1 MVDANYLMQ
10 GLVQRGLPPHVAQGF
25 VMNMRDESGL
35 NPGINEVAPTVPG
48 SRGGFG
54 LYQLTGPRRRAYEA
68 FAQERGVNV
77 ADPDAQLDF
86 LMTELQGPES
96 RAAQSIFATEN
107 PQDAAVAIARDF
119 LRPAPE
125 NLQKRVAQYTGG
137 TNMARQPQPVS
148 GTPTMSTQGRAAPQ
162 AEEEKVPF
170 FQRPGVGNALDS
182 LAIALQGMTI
192 NPNQA
197 LMQLSANRI
206 QGRRKA
212 QQTKAQQNR
221 TADWLESQGMTAA
234 AQGVRSGAI
243 GARDALA
250 MARGGE
256 ATAAQ
261 RNFEFLV
268 SQGLPP
274 GQAMERAF
282 GGGVTVNT
290 GDQRPQ
296 VGTIPQGYQM
306 VQDPE
311 TGAYRMEP
319 IPGGPAEAEA
329 ESAAEAAAKR
339 GSQATRAAG
348 VVLEDIDALQE
359 TLRKSKLPITGAIG
373 SLVRNI
379 PGTDAYDASA
389 MIQTIAGNIGFDR
402 LQQMRE
408 ASPTGG
414 ALGAVSERELSTLQ
428 SVLGSLDQAQSQAQF
443 ERNLNRLEDI
453 YTEIMRKAS
462 AYPNANDF
470 GFGGQGGATQQG
482 GGATLTG
489 QATHRFNPETG
500 QVEEIQP

>member
-1 MVDANYLMQ
+1 MDWGPYAVGGAAARPDSFTGLQPEFATSVYQMVQDAQDQ
-10 GLVQRGLPPHVAQGF
+10 GIPLQITSAYRSPEVQARLYEAALKKYGSPEAS
-25 VMNMRDESGL
+25 RKW
-35 NPGINEVAPTVPG
+35 VAPPGNSQHNFGTAVDLAVNNSLIRDADSPEARWIAQNAPNYGLDVPMSWEPWQVEQAG
-48 SRGGFG
+48 ARG
-54 LYQLTGPRRRAYEA
+54 A
-68 FAQERGVNV
+68 
-77 ADPDAQLDF
+77 
-86 LMTELQGPES
+86 
-96 RAAQSIFATEN
+96 
-107 PQDAAVAIARDF
+107 PQ
-119 LRPAPE
+119 
-125 NLQKRVAQYTGG
+125 GG
-137 TNMARQPQPVS
+137 TQMARPPVS
-148 GTPTMSTQGRAAPQ
+148 GTPTMSTQGQ
-162 AEEEKVPF
+162 AEEEPLPF

-192 NPNQA
+192 DPNET
-197 LMQLSANRI
+197 LMQMSANRI
-206 QGRRKA
+206 ADRRKTA
-212 QQTKAQQNR
+212 RTEQQQNR
-221 TADWLESQGMTAA
+221 AADWLESQGMTAA

-261 RNFEFLV
+261 RNYDFMISKGV
-268 SQGLPP
+268 PP
-274 GQAMERAF
+274 EQAMERAF
-282 GGGVTVNT
+282 GGRGDVNVNT

-296 VGTIPQGYQM
+296 VGTIKPGWQLFE
-306 VQDPE
+306 DPE

-319 IPGGPAEAEA
+319 IPGGPAAAEA
-329 ESAAEAAAKR
+329 ESAEEAAAKR

-470 GFGGQGGATQQG
+470 GFGGQGGAAPQG
-482 GGATLTG
+482 GGGPRIRYDAEG
-489 QATHRFNPETG
+489 NR
-500 QVEEIQP
+500 IQ

>member
-162 AEEEKVPF
+162 ADEEKVPF

-221 TADWLESQGMTAA
+221 TADW
-234 AQGVRSGAI
+234 
-243 GARDALA
+243 
-250 MARGGE
+250 
-256 ATAAQ
+256 
-261 RNFEFLV
+261 
-268 SQGLPP
+268 
-274 GQAMERAF
+274 
-282 GGGVTVNT
+282 
-290 GDQRPQ
+290 
-296 VGTIPQGYQM
+296 
-306 VQDPE
+306 
-311 TGAYRMEP
+311 
-319 IPGGPAEAEA
+319 
-329 ESAAEAAAKR
+329 
-339 GSQATRAAG
+339 
-348 VVLEDIDALQE
+348 
-359 TLRKSKLPITGAIG
+359 
-373 SLVRNI
+373 
-379 PGTDAYDASA
+379 
-389 MIQTIAGNIGFDR
+389 
-402 LQQMRE
+402 
-408 ASPTGG
+408 
-414 ALGAVSERELSTLQ
+414 
-428 SVLGSLDQAQSQAQF
+428 
-443 ERNLNRLEDI
+443 
-453 YTEIMRKAS
+453 
-462 AYPNANDF
+462 
-470 GFGGQGGATQQG
+470 
-482 GGATLTG
+482 
-489 QATHRFNPETG
+489 
-500 QVEEIQP
+500 

>member
-1 MVDANYLMQ
+1 VVDANYLMQ

-148 GTPTMSTQGRAAPQ
+148 GTPTISTQGRAAPQ

-192 NPNQA
+192 NPNQG

-206 QGRRKA
+206 QGRREA

-221 TADWLESQGMTAA
+221 TLEALKNMGAPPQIIQMAEAGYGREAMSQM
-234 AQGVRSGAI
+234 AQ
-243 GARDALA
+243 
-250 MARGGE
+250 MARGETVKGVEIGDRLVNPVTGE
-256 ATAAQ
+256 VIADFSQQGTQFDPEDISKARKEFTGLKPVKDFADQTAAYGRIISSIENPSPAGDLALIFNYMKVLDPGSTVREGEFATA
-261 RNFEFLV
+261 E
-268 SQGLPP
+268 
-274 GQAMERAF
+274 QA
-282 GGGVTVNT
+282 GGVDARVRGLYNRVVSGERLTPEQRSDFANRAT
-290 GDQRPQ
+290 RLYQGAEQQYQTLADQYA
-296 VGTIPQGYQM
+296 GF
-306 VQDPE
+306 
-311 TGAYRMEP
+311 A
-319 IPGGPAEAEA
+319 
-329 ESAAEAAAKR
+329 
-339 GSQATRAAG
+339 RAAG
-348 VVLEDIDALQE
+348 LPVEQVIPDFSFSGQIYETPLEFQVPPPPA
-359 TLRKSKLPITGAIG
+359 G
-373 SLVRNI
+373 
-379 PGTDAYDASA
+379 
-389 MIQTIAGNIGFDR
+389 IAPE
-402 LQQMRE
+402 QW
-408 ASPTGG
+408 
-414 ALGAVSERELSTLQ
+414 
-428 SVLGSLDQAQSQAQF
+428 SQAWQSMTDEERRQF
-443 ERNLNRLEDI
+443 ISE
-453 YTEIMRKAS
+453 A
-462 AYPNANDF
+462 
-470 GFGGQGGATQQG
+470 Q
-482 GGATLTG
+482 
-489 QATHRFNPETG
+489 
-500 QVEEIQP
+500 

>member
-1 MVDANYLMQ
+1 MVDYVRYANQ
-10 GLVQRGLPPHVAQGF
+10 GATRNLPLSEDLVSALGFLPDLGVQAEVFSGGQPVQGSGQPRVGSVRHDAGGAADVFFYKDGRRLDWANPEDQPIFSEIVRRGRERGLTGF
-25 VMNMRDESGL
+25 GAGPDYMQ
-35 NPGINEVAPTVPG
+35 PG
-48 SRGGFG
+48 SMHIGFG
-54 LYQLTGPRRRAYEA
+54 KPAVWGAGGRGANAPDWLRQAYYGAEA
-68 FAQERGVNV
+68 
-77 ADPDAQLDF
+77 P
-86 LMTELQGPES
+86 QG
-96 RAAQSIFATEN
+96 
-107 PQDAAVAIARDF
+107 D
-119 LRPAPE
+119 
-125 NLQKRVAQYTGG
+125 

-148 GTPTMSTQGRAAPQ
+148 GTPTMSTRGQAAPQ

-192 NPNQA
+192 SPNEG
-197 LMQLSANRI
+197 LMRLSAGRI
-206 QGRRKA
+206 ADRRETA
-212 QQTKAQQNR
+212 RAGEQRNR

-261 RNFEFLV
+261 RNYEFLV

-274 GQAMERAF
+274 EQAMERAF

-290 GDQRPQ
+290 GDQGPRF
-296 VGTIPQGYQM
+296 GTIPQGYQM
-306 VQDPE
+306 AQDPDS
-311 TGAYRMEP
+311 GAYRMEP
-319 IPGGPAEAEA
+319 IPGGPAEAELQ
-329 ESAAEAAAKR
+329 AAEEAAQAR
-339 GSQATRAAG
+339 GGQKTRAAG

-359 TLRKSKLPITGAIG
+359 TLRTSSLPITGAIG

-443 ERNLNRLEDI
+443 ERNLSRLEGI

-470 GFGGQGGATQQG
+470 GFGGQAGAGQSG
-482 GGATLTG
+482 GGGFSVTG
-489 QATHRFNPETG
+489 
-500 QVEEIQP
+500 VID